1 MDSAHF
7 SIMVFSTF
15 CFSALQIVVLH
26 PLESLFTGVHLQ
38 LFFPFG
44 HVPLADKILGGLENS
59 TG

>member
-1 MDSAHF
+1 
-7 SIMVFSTF
+7 MVFSTF

-44 HVPLADKILGGLENS
+44 HVPLADKILRGLENT